1 MLWTLHNRASEARR
15 PDGILRDPD
24 AVRIYA
30 SIDYDFT
37 RRFGKPDASHA
48 IRSRVFDDAVK
59 PWLAAHPGATV
70 VELGAG
76 LETQAFRCDDG
87 QACWVCVDV
96 PEAIE
101 VRERFIVP
109 DERWRHL
116 RRSALDESWMD
127 HIDASRGLFVTA
139 QGLLMYFREPDVRR
153 LFVTLLERF
162 PGVELMFDTIPRWFS
177 EKTLK
182 GFHKTKHYQAPA
194 MPWGIDHGE
203 IERTLR
209 AWSPRLADVTL
220 VPLPFYRGVGG
231 LAFPLL
237 QRVPGLRDL
246 TWNIVRARADG
257 GR

>member
-59 PWLAAHPGATV
+59 PWLAEHPGATV

-87 QACWVCVDV
+87 QATWVCVDV

-116 RRSALDESWMD
+116 RQSALDESWMD
-127 HIDASRGLFVTA
+127 DVDPSRGLFVTA
-139 QGLLMYFREPDVRR
+139 QGLFMYFRESDVRR
-153 LFVTLLERF
+153 LVVTLLERF

-177 EKTLK
+177 DKTLK
-182 GFHKTKHYQAPA
+182 GFHKTKHYQAPP
-194 MPWGIDHGE
+194 MPWGIDRSE
-203 IERTLR
+203 IADTLR
-209 AWSPRLADVTL
+209 TWSPRVTDVKL

-231 LAFPLL
+231 LAFPLF
-237 QRVPGLRDL
+237 QRVPGLREL
-246 TWNIVRARADG
+246 SWNIVRVHG
-257 GR
+257 